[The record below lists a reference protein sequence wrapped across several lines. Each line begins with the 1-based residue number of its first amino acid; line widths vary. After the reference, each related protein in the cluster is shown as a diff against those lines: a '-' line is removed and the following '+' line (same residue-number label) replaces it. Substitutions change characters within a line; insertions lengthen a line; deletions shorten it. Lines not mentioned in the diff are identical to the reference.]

1 MLKSTKDKTIK
12 KAPMATDK
20 IWNNVEFKGS
30 FTKLSQLPTDSLLE
44 VSFIG
49 RSNVGKSSL
58 INALVGRKK
67 LAKVSGTPGKTRTLN
82 YYLVEN
88 AFYLVDLPG
97 YGYAKVG
104 KADRRAFQKMVYDY
118 LFQRSNMICTFVL
131 LDLRINPMDKD
142 IEFINLLAEKQVP
155 QFFIFTKADKLKA
168 SERIT
173 QYEKYEKALLKH
185 WAELPP
191 HFISSSKTGEGI
203 EELVNFVSQM
213 IEDIKE

>member
-1 MLKSTKDKTIK
+1 
-12 KAPMATDK
+12 MATDK
-20 IWNNVEFKGS
+20 TWNNVEFKGS
-30 FTKLSQLPTDSLLE
+30 FTKLSQLPTESLLE

-88 AFYLVDLPG
+88 SFYLVDLPG

-142 IEFINLLAEKQVP
+142 IEFINLLAEKKVP
-155 QFFIFTKADKLKA
+155 QFFIFTKADKLKKN
-168 SERIT
+168 EQIM
-173 QYEKYEKALLKH
+173 QYEKYQKALLKH

-191 HFISSSKTGEGI
+191 HFISSAKTGEGI